1 MKNGRRIINVKKR
14 ILSAIIKKMEPR
26 ELYAFVTATIIDM
39 SRQSGISTDDILSAV
54 MHLIEIMKENEN
66 VR

>member
-1 MKNGRRIINVKKR
+1 MKKR

-39 SRQSGISTDDILSAV
+39 SRQSGISTDDIISAIK
-54 MHLIEIMKENEN
+54 HLIEIMKKGEDN

>member
-1 MKNGRRIINVKKR
+1 MKKR

-39 SRQSGISTDDILSAV
+39 SRQSGLSTDDIINAI
-54 MHLIEIMKENEN
+54 MNLIEIMKENN
-66 VR
+66 DVR

>member
-1 MKNGRRIINVKKR
+1 MKKR

-39 SRQSGISTDDILSAV
+39 SRQSGISTDDIISAI
-54 MHLIEIMKENEN
+54 MHLIEIMKKGEDN

>member
-1 MKNGRRIINVKKR
+1 MKKRMR

-39 SRQSGISTDDILSAV
+39 SRRSGISTDDILSAI
-54 MHLIEIMKENEN
+54 MHMIKIMKENEN
-66 VR
+66 AR

>member
-1 MKNGRRIINVKKR
+1 MKKR

-39 SRQSGISTDDILSAV
+39 SRQSGISTDDIISAII
-54 MHLIEIMKENEN
+54 HLIEIMQKGEDSCS
-66 VR
+66 

>member
-1 MKNGRRIINVKKR
+1 MKKR

-26 ELYAFVTATIIDM
+26 ELYAFVTATIIGM
-39 SRQSGISTDDILSAV
+39 SRQSGISTDDIISAIKN
-54 MHLIEIMKENEN
+54 LIEIMKKGEDD